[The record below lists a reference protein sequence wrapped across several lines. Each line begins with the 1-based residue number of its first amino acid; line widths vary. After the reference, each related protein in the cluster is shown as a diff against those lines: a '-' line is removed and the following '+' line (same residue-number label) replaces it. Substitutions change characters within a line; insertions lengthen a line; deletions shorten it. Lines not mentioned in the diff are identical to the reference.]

1 MDIGCLA
8 LMDGLER
15 NYKLKEL
22 NLASNTLRVESAKR
36 ISEILILDTLKLEI
50 LVLSNN
56 YLGD

>member
-1 MDIGCLA
+1 
-8 LMDGLER
+8 MDGLER

-36 ISEILILDTLKLEI
+36 ISEILMLDTLKLEI